1 MPQENLKS
9 GQITNLD
16 ASPVTR
22 MAPGEGGHG
31 TMRIRDASISPT
43 TGLLST
49 STYRLSRLRYD
60 EILKHAYI
68 KGDSTSNTF
77 TVNVG
82 FYYSDSTTDGTQ
94 PANQGAVISTTFVTS
109 SLNLASQTTF
119 LDLCQYISA
128 ANLDKPLW
136 SMLGLNA
143 TTGGYI
149 DLVLYNTTTN
159 STTTTYYCEVHTMSP
174 GAAS

>member
-9 GQITNLD
+9 GAVTNLD

-22 MAPGEGGHG
+22 MARGEGGDA
-31 TMRIRDASISPT
+31 TLIVRDGSVTPS

-49 STYRLSRLRYD
+49 STYRLARLRND

-82 FYYSDSTTDGTQ
+82 FYYSDSTTDGTL
-94 PANQGAVISTTFVTS
+94 PANQGAQLNSTFVTS
-109 SLNLASQTTF
+109 GLVLANQTTF
-119 LDLCQYISA
+119 LDLCNFMTA

-136 SMLGLNA
+136 SALGLTA
-143 TTGGYI
+143 TTGGYF
-149 DLVLYNTTTN
+149 DLTLFNTTTN
-159 STTTTYYCEVHTMSP
+159 STTTTYYVETQSVSS
-174 GAAS
+174 GATS

>member
-9 GQITNLD
+9 GQVTNLD

-31 TMRIRDASISPT
+31 TMRVRDGSLSPT

-49 STYRLSRLRYD
+49 STYRLSRHRYD
-60 EILKHAYI
+60 EILKHAFI

-94 PANQGAVISTTFVTS
+94 PANQGAAINSTFVTS
-109 SLNLASQTTF
+109 ALSLANQTTF
-119 LDLCQYISA
+119 LDLAQFISA

-136 SMLGLNA
+136 SALGLSS
-143 TTGGYI
+143 TTGGYF
-149 DLVLYNTTTN
+149 DLTLVNTTTN
-159 STTTTYYCEVHTMSP
+159 ITTTTYYCEVHTMSP
-174 GAAS
+174 GANS